1 MLPSEIFIFL
11 PKIQLLNLKLYGRYN
26 INNMNQEFNVITRGN
41 KIEIYNEGAILGRI
55 MDLSGNYHNLGKLS
69 VNPDKVVDRVR
80 CMIHDNIKT
89 SEIDSLVAKCASD
102 MILEHPDYMK
112 FAGRIT
118 ANNIH
123 KQTPGTFSKCMKE
136 LYNRVLVEY
145 HERVSGRMGLPKF
158 INGKFFRVI
167 QMNAQA
173 LDSLVDDSRDYIY
186 TYNGYTQMKNTY
198 LKKIG
203 GELVDRPQYMYMRQ
217 AIALWAP
224 RDENNDFLLVQ
235 FDDKTLKKIKKYYDL
250 MSNVIYTH
258 ATPTILNSGF
268 TGQMDSCFL
277 LNVDDAIENITK
289 VGGDIACISKMA
301 GGIGL
306 CYTSIRGKN
315 TYIAGTNGNSSG
327 IMPQLKIIEAHIKA
341 WNQGGA
347 RKGAAAVFLSI
358 MHRDIIEFIE
368 MRNKSG
374 GDSDA
379 KCVNLF
385 NAIWCHELFF
395 ERLTQYFDLKTSGN
409 EVDANKI
416 TLPVFDSND
425 AVGSDKMFGEELKE
439 IALKLER
446 SGKCSSIK
454 IASIIDSIVTAFAE
468 AGSPYICNGDAANA
482 CSNMQNY
489 GPICSSNL
497 CTEIYLPTTSSS
509 YACCTLANIS
519 LNRLVKT
526 DPKTHKKYFDFEQ
539 LAKVTRLAI
548 RALDRIVTINV
559 YPVPECK
566 KNAFDLRP
574 LGLGIQGLADTFSEL
589 GFAYLSPEATKLDK
603 QIFET
608 MYYYALTESAELSI
622 ELGTYPYFEG
632 SHLSQGIFHWEAFEN
647 YTGIKYEHA
656 RNDLD
661 WESLRSNVR
670 CGVRNATF
678 LALMPTESTSKMMSH
693 SPCIEPWYQHWYSNE
708 SDVNGRTELVNL
720 NVLYKAIELGL
731 WTPENIKVLE
741 QTGSFPFEGIYR
753 EIYCSAYDMSI
764 ADYMKRVHYRQY
776 MIDQGI
782 STNIRHKTFNEGMII
797 KQLLLGR
804 KLGLKTI
811 NYYVSIKPI
820 NGTVKL
826 HASRVTGGIKDTEDS
841 GASDKTKQEICRRD
855 NKEAC
860 IMCL

>member
-1 MLPSEIFIFL
+1 MYSST
-11 PKIQLLNLKLYGRYN
+11 N
-26 INNMNQEFNVITRGN
+26 NQEFNVITRGG
-41 KIEIYNEGAILGRI
+41 KVEIYNEGAILARI
-55 MDLSGNYHNLGKLS
+55 MELSGNYHNLGKLS
-69 VNPDKVVDRVR
+69 VDPNMVVDRVR
-80 CMIHDNIKT
+80 SMIHDRIKT

-123 KQTPGTFSKCMKE
+123 KQTPNTFSKCMKT
-136 LYNRVLVEY
+136 LYDKIILEY
-145 HERVSGRMGLPKF
+145 HNNVSGRVGAPKF
-158 INGKFFRVI
+158 VDGNFFRVI
-167 QMNAQA
+167 QMNAREIDA
-173 LDSLVDDSRDYIY
+173 TINDGLDYIY
-186 TYNGYTQMKNTY
+186 TYNGYTQLKNTY
-198 LKKIG
+198 LKKVG
-203 GELVDRPQYMYMRQ
+203 GEIIDRPQYMYMRQ

-224 RDENNDFLLVQ
+224 RDDNNDFLLVR
-235 FDDKTLKKIKKYYDL
+235 FDDETLQSIKQYYDL
-250 MSNVIYTH
+250 LSNAIYTH

-277 LNVDDAIENITK
+277 LNVDDNIENITK
-289 VGGDIACISKMA
+289 VGGDAALISKMA

-306 CYTSIRGKN
+306 AYTSIRGKN
-315 TYIAGTNGNSSG
+315 SYIAGTNGKSSG
-327 IMPQLKIIEAHIKA
+327 IMPQLKIIESHIKA
-341 WNQGGA
+341 WNQGGS
-347 RKGAAAVFLSI
+347 RKGAAAVFLSVL
-358 MHRDIIEFIE
+358 HKDIIEFIE

-374 GDSDA
+374 GESDA
-379 KCVNLF
+379 KCINLF
-385 NAIWCHELFF
+385 NAVWCHELFF
-395 ERLTQYFDLKTSGN
+395 ERLSEYYGFKVKGQ
-409 EVDANKI
+409 EEAANNVM
-416 TLPVFDSND
+416 LPVFDSAD
-425 AVGSDKMFGEELKE
+425 SAGSDKLFGEELRQV
-439 IALKLER
+439 ALKLEQN
-446 SGKCSSIK
+446 GKCAKIR

-497 CTEIYLPTTSSS
+497 CTEIYLPTSSSS

-519 LNRLVKT
+519 LNRLVVT
-526 DPKTHKKYFDFEQ
+526 NPKTGVKYFDFER
-539 LAKVTRLAI
+539 LAHVTRMAI
-548 RALDRIVTINV
+548 RALDRIVTVNE

-566 KNAFDLRP
+566 RNALDLRP

-589 GFAYLSPEATKLDK
+589 GFAYLSQEATQLDK

-608 MYYYALTESAELSI
+608 MYYYALVESADLSI
-622 ELGTYPYFEG
+622 KLGNYPYFDG

-656 RNDLD
+656 RSDLD
-661 WESLRSNVR
+661 WESLRLNVR

-731 WTPENIKVLE
+731 WTPENIAILE
-741 QTGSFPFEGIYR
+741 QTGSFPFEGKYR

-764 ADYMKRVHYRQY
+764 SDYMTRVHYRQY

-782 STNIRHKTFNEGMII
+782 STNIRHKSFNELNVIR
-797 KQLLLGR
+797 QLLLGR

-811 NYYVSIKPI
+811 NYYVSIKPV
-820 NGTVKL
+820 NSTVKV
-826 HASRVTGGIKDTEDS
+826 HASRVSI
-841 GASDKTKQEICRRD
+841 ASTQSMQSAQEVCRRD

-860 IMCL
+860 TMCQ